1 MALTTAQ
8 ALGSRLR
15 AARERRGLSQQA
27 LAEAVGLDR
36 TMVNRIEG
44 GQRKVTALELAA
56 IADALQT
63 RMQSFFTDPAPSIVS
78 HRSAQGL
85 DATESAVDHLL
96 TELAA
101 AVEFLHG
108 LRPIEGLATRELW
121 EPPTSTEAVEGM
133 AARARAEAGYGP
145 DEPAKNLQDHLATAG
160 LLLFSQD
167 FGADA
172 ADAGSV
178 LLEEG
183 GVAIVNSAPKVGRR
197 RLSAVHEF
205 GHYLLADEYTVDWRT
220 AHTGPDIEGRL
231 DRFARAFLLPAAVL
245 LQEWPAAAH
254 SGDVRTAAVKIAGTY
269 LVDMSTLARRLHDL
283 ELVDA
288 STANDIRAV
297 QTTQTDMITHDLYPS
312 DEMAGTTQPRVYQ
325 KHVIALFEAEKLS
338 RERTLDLLDGT
349 FDDDDLPDLPPR
361 QEQEIWEYVS

>member
-27 LAEAVGLDR
+27 LADAVGLDR

-56 IADALQT
+56 IADALQA

-108 LRPIEGLATRELW
+108 LRPIQGLATREPW

-160 LLLFSQD
+160 LLVFSQD

-220 AHTGPDIEGRL
+220 AHTGPDIEGRI
-231 DRFARAFLLPAAVL
+231 DRFARAFLLPATAMASVWPRAVT
-245 LQEWPAAAH
+245 AN
-254 SGDVRTAAVKIAGTY
+254 GTRTAAVTIAGSY
-269 LVDMSTLARRLHDL
+269 LVDMSTLARRLQDL
-283 ELVDA
+283 DLVDA

-297 QTTQTDMITHDLYPS
+297 QTTQTDIVTHDLYPS
-312 DEMAGTTQPRVYQ
+312 HELEGLTQPRTYQ
-325 KHVIALFEAEKLS
+325 KHVLALFEAERIS
-338 RERTLDLLDGT
+338 RDRALGLLGGT
-349 FDDDDLPDLPPR
+349 FTDADLPELPPR